1 MRPLVCYVKIT
12 LELKLRPTS
21 FFNEFPHKEYIPA
34 ITKSFRKDTTGGI
47 ASTIKI
53 TDINISTGTKRHLGT
68 IPERLLDFFMM
79 HQKLISELS

>member
-21 FFNEFPHKEYIPA
+21 FFDEFPHKEHIPT
-34 ITKSFRKDTTGGI
+34 ITKSFRKDTAGI

-53 TDINISTGTKRHLGT
+53 TDINISTGTKRQLGT

-79 HQKLISELS
+79 H